1 MHMVRVDT
9 IKRIIEKLTFLKT
22 QIELE
27 NVMHL
32 FDNNIGLEDFTC
44 GLMNLV
50 YGYNLKNLNKNQM
63 NYPGIDLADPILQI
77 AVQVTVEKT
86 KEKIQSTID
95 TLIKKEYMKHY
106 KRLIIFLYAD
116 KDRYNGEFETQNK
129 FEFNKNE
136 DIITVK
142 KLLKDI
148 DGCSDHCLK
157 KIDLY
162 LEEQLISYPK
172 KTQHIEPIDFLKEE
186 KKKVYA
192 MCLMKLNTLG
202 VSLQIGNC
210 IIENDLKNR
219 KWNDILTEPVLYL
232 VGDFGSGK
240 SHFLYELTLYYIQE
254 YIEGRS
260 NRVPVFIEAN
270 EIDQYGKLENLLEQ
284 KNINAEN
291 NIIIIDGLDEIEYG
305 KIEKLMRELD
315 YISILYNHVNII
327 VGSRYMSILTGQK
340 SINVPALSDTEI
352 NDLYEKITGNTNLR
366 VEYYSNRRNGKTLKK
381 MLEKPFFTILYAK
394 YKMTCQGYV
403 KNEIEL
409 VNIFIEQALK
419 PYLEKYPK
427 MLYHMEKLAAVA
439 INRNYQ
445 GIHKSEI
452 PVDINENELLKSGFI
467 KMNSSKS
474 YIFTLPII
482 TQWLGARAIRDN
494 VINMH
499 EIINSE
505 SKLLL
510 WRYPV
515 SILFNQMTYDESE
528 DYFKDIVEKYP
539 AIASIIVKD
548 GISMEGT
555 FEVWDAKEKG
565 EKIYECMQSWLK
577 GMGNLAVTLNML
589 DNDKVN
595 TLAILESNE
604 NTIEFSWADKYL
616 GEKVLF
622 ICGNQKLNFHFKYRI
637 HRGIPNQATWPWIVT
652 FEYLSNLIK
661 KMCKRKIWLI
671 FDGIM
676 EKEFIWKITLK
687 LLGKGSLYSTDIE
700 IANIEKYR
708 TPSLY
713 YKNLNLELYF
723 LMIDRLKDRGETFIR
738 VPFVKGDKAKKSGWI
753 WSSYS
758 QIQMKRRVQKMYEDA
773 LIEYKNIIEI
783 FWSKF
788 SGQFEMY
795 LNFPCKLVGLLYY
808 NDENIDDYESRPLMQ
823 YYLEV
828 LPESERISVEIALA
842 SRRSAFEEN
851 VDDIFK
857 KMKQNAL
864 KYRKNKIEN
873 MGYTIWSGECM
884 SSSCTPVTD
893 IIYKMLEND
902 LKKVGWIE

>member
-1 MHMVRVDT
+1 MHIVRIDT
-9 IKRIIEKLTFLKT
+9 IKRIIEKLTVLKT

-27 NVMHL
+27 NGVHL

-50 YGYNLKNLNKNQM
+50 YGYNLKNLNKNQI
-63 NYPGIDLADPILQI
+63 NYPGIDLADSSLQI

-86 KEKIQSTID
+86 KEKIQSSID
-95 TLIKKEYMKHY
+95 TFIKKGYMKKY

-116 KDRYNGEFETQNK
+116 KDRFNGEFETQKK
-129 FEFNKNE
+129 FNFNKNE

-142 KLLKDI
+142 KLVKDI
-148 DGCSDHCLK
+148 DKCSDDCLK
-157 KIDLY
+157 KIELY
-162 LEEQLISYPK
+162 LEEQLISYSQ
-172 KTQHIEPIDFLKEE
+172 KTCQTELVDFLKEE
-186 KKKVYA
+186 KKKIYA

-202 VSLQIGNC
+202 VPLQTGKC
-210 IIENDLKNR
+210 IIENDLKNK
-219 KWNDILTEPVLYL
+219 KWNEILTESVLYL

-240 SHFLYELTLYYIQE
+240 SHFLHELMLYHIQE
-254 YIEGRS
+254 YIDGRS
-260 NRVPVFIEAN
+260 DRMPVFFEAN
-270 EIDQYGKLENLLEQ
+270 EIAQYGKLETLLKQ
-284 KNINAEN
+284 KNINTEN

-305 KIEKLMRELD
+305 KIERLMRELD

-327 VGSRYMSILTGQK
+327 VGSRYMSILTGKK
-340 SINVPALSDTEI
+340 SINVPALSDAEI
-352 NDLYEKITGNTNLR
+352 NNLYEMITGNSNFR
-366 VEYYSNRRNGKTLKK
+366 VEYCFNRRNGKKLKK

-394 YKMTCQGYV
+394 YRMTYQGYV

-409 VNIFIEQALK
+409 VNIFIEQALE
-419 PYLEKYPK
+419 PYLEKYPE
-427 MLYHMEKLAAVA
+427 MLYHMEKLAVMA

-452 PVDINENELLKSGFI
+452 PVGINENELLKSGFI
-467 KMNSSKS
+467 RMNFSKL

-494 VINMH
+494 VVDMK

-505 SKLLL
+505 QKLLL

-515 SILFNQMTYDESE
+515 SILFNQMTYEESE
-528 DYFKDIVEKYP
+528 YYFKDIVEEYP

-548 GISMEGT
+548 GLSIEGT

-565 EKIYECMQSWLK
+565 EKMYKCMQSWLK
-577 GMGNLAVTLNML
+577 GMGKLAGTLNML
-589 DNDKVN
+589 DNEKVN
-595 TLAILESNE
+595 TLAILDSNE

-616 GEKVLF
+616 GDKVF
-622 ICGNQKLNFHFKYRI
+622 ILENKKLNFHFTYRI
-637 HRGIPNQATWPWIVT
+637 LRGIPNQATWPWIVT

-661 KMCKRKIWLI
+661 KMCKRKSWLI

-676 EKEFIWKITLK
+676 EEEFIWKITLK

-700 IANIEKYR
+700 IDSIEKYR
-708 TPSLY
+708 TPSLC

-723 LMIDRLKDRGETFIR
+723 FMIDRLKSRGETLIR
-738 VPFVKGDKAKKSGWI
+738 VPFVKGDREKESGWI
-753 WSSYS
+753 WSCYS
-758 QIQMKRRVQKMYEDA
+758 QMQMKRRVQKMYEDA
-773 LIEYKNIIEI
+773 LIEYKNMIEI
-783 FWSKF
+783 FWSKY
-788 SGQFEMY
+788 SGQLEIY
-795 LNFPCKLVGLLYY
+795 LNFPCKLVGSLYY
-808 NDENIDDYESRPLMQ
+808 NDENIAEYESRPLMQ

-828 LPESERISVEIALA
+828 LPKNEKISVEITLA
-842 SRRSAFEEN
+842 SRRSAFETN
-851 VDDIFK
+851 ADVILK

-864 KYRKNKIEN
+864 KYRKNEIEN

-884 SSSCTPVTD
+884 NSSCTPVTD
-893 IIYKMLEND
+893 IVYKMLERD